1 MATDLSMVFADG
13 DAAKETAATPS
24 ANMALAETEDM
35 EDEDLLEDEDDEA
48 QRTYKLQLPVVS
60 VSIVICIYVE
70 FMSSPPLARSLPL
83 RPPSLPPSLPRSL
96 SCSWHVQVMQKPTA
110 VVFDRF
116 TKGLYRNIG
125 TSPISRA
132 N

>member
-83 RPPSLPPSLPRSL
+83 RPPSLPPSLSL
-96 SCSWHVQVMQKPTA
+96 LLLACKRKAKTNSGGV
-110 VVFDRF
+110 
-116 TKGLYRNIG
+116 
-125 TSPISRA
+125 
-132 N
+132 